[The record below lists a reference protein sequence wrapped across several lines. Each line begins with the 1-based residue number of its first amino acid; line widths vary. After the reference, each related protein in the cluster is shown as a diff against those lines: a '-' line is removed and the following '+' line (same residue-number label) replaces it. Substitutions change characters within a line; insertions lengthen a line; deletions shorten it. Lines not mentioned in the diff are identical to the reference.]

1 VEQMASKMPNG
12 DKWELIDN
20 DSNSQHYG
28 KKFKFDFS
36 YIESDSI
43 KNVVKAY
50 TWRNYKENNVT
61 LNSLYRYINSYST
74 KVIDFLNKQQITTL
88 KELTNNDVDMLVSY
102 LNTLIS
108 PKGKG
113 YSINSKKIVIDS
125 LKNIIRWGQLY
136 MPNEVPKTE
145 IFLGNEY
152 IGVNKKLK
160 IDFIPDEVL
169 EKINKALV
177 NEENPYIKYGIII
190 LQSTGMRIGDML
202 KLTTDSVKPHL
213 ISGHT
218 LTWYDHKNRK
228 ERQPMPIPNE
238 CAIAVEKLIEHTKEL
253 KEVAD
258 DSIKDYL
265 FIHKVTNGSTVGE
278 ISNIVPFRYK
288 VWLNGD
294 GNIVDGKLRGKGFV
308 QKHNIRDTNGEYYN
322 LTAHQFRR
330 TLATDM
336 LSKGTDLKA
345 IQEVL
350 GHSSAMTTKQH
361 YADVKDKERA
371 EVFKNI
377 GIIGNINKVDETV
390 ITDKNDLIWFNEN
403 KDNGARMEDGYCT
416 KPCTDGKICDRLL
429 KRKKCYTCG
438 RYITTPEYLQD
449 HKNHLAELEKQ
460 LEGNIYGDHY
470 AEHFLPTIEIL
481 KEIVK
486 RLEEIQNGNN

>member
-1 VEQMASKMPNG
+1 MASKIPNS
-12 DKWELIDN
+12 DKWELIDY
-20 DSNSQHYG
+20 DSNSQYYG
-28 KKFKFDFS
+28 RKFKFDFS

-43 KNVVKAY
+43 KNVVKNY
-50 TWRNYKENNVT
+50 IWRNYKEGNKTLSWLYLECNSNYKTVNEFFKLNN
-61 LNSLYRYINSYST
+61 INNF
-74 KVIDFLNKQQITTL
+74 KI
-88 KELTNNDVDMLVSY
+88 LTNKEIDLLISY
-102 LNTLIS
+102 LKLLIN
-108 PKGKG
+108 PKKQRN
-113 YSINSKKIVIDS
+113 YSQSKQRQCIIT

-145 IFLGNEY
+145 IFTGNEY
-152 IGVNKKLK
+152 IGVNRKLK

-169 EKINKALV
+169 DQINKALV
-177 NEENPYIKYGIII
+177 NEENPYVKYGIII

-202 KLTTDSVKPHL
+202 KLTIDSVKPHL
-213 ISGHT
+213 IGGYT

-253 KEVAD
+253 REQAD

-265 FIHKVTNGSTVGE
+265 FIHRVSQGKNFGE
-278 ISNIVPFRYK
+278 IML
-288 VWLNGD
+288 LNGYRINKWFND
-294 GNIVDGKLRGKGFV
+294 FTKNND
-308 QKHNIRDTNGEYYN
+308 IRDTNGKHYN
-322 LTAHQFRR
+322 LTSHQFRR

-336 LSKGTDLKA
+336 LSKGIDLKV

-350 GHSSAMTTKQH
+350 GHSSANITKQY
-361 YADVKDKERA
+361 YADIKDKERA

-390 ITDKNDLIWFNEN
+390 ITDKKDLIWFKEN
-403 KDNGARMEDGYCT
+403 KDKGARMEDGYCT
-416 KPCTDGKICDRLL
+416 KPCSDGKICDRLL
-429 KRKKCYTCG
+429 KRQKCYTCS
-438 RYITTPEYLQD
+438 RYITTPEYLQA
-449 HKNHLAELEKQ
+449 HKDHLAELEKQ

-486 RLEEIQNGNN
+486 RLEEIQDGNN

>member
-1 VEQMASKMPNG
+1 MASKMPNG
-12 DKWELIDN
+12 DKWQLIDN

-28 KKFKFDFS
+28 RKFKFDFS

-50 TWRNYKENNVT
+50 VWRNYKEGNKALKTLYDKLKCFNVFWGFVNLYNIKTLGELNN
-61 LNSLYRYINSYST
+61 NYIDNY
-74 KVIDFLNKQQITTL
+74 
-88 KELTNNDVDMLVSY
+88 VSY
-102 LNTLIS
+102 LRTYIT
-108 PKGKG
+108 P
-113 YSINSKKIVIDS
+113 IRKKPLAYQSQKIHLDTV
-125 LKNIIRWGQLY
+125 KNIIRWGQLY
-136 MPNEVPKTE
+136 MPNDVPKTE
-145 IFLGNEY
+145 IFTGNEY
-152 IGVNKKLK
+152 IGINRKLK

-169 EKINKALV
+169 EQINKALV
-177 NEENPYIKYGIII
+177 NEENPYVKYGIII

-213 ISGHT
+213 ISGYT

-238 CAIAVEKLIEHTKEL
+238 CAIAVEKLIEYTKEL
-253 KEVAD
+253 REQAN

-265 FIHKVTNGSTVGE
+265 FIHRVSKGKNIGE
-278 ISNIVPFRYK
+278 IMNISK
-288 VWLNGD
+288 VLI
-294 GNIVDGKLRGKGFV
+294 GNWFNTFTKNND
-308 QKHNIRDTNGEYYN
+308 IRDTNGEYYN
-322 LTAHQFRR
+322 LTSHQFRR

-350 GHSSAMTTKQH
+350 GHSSPMTTKQS

-390 ITDKNDLIWFNEN
+390 ITDKKDLIWFKEN
-403 KDNGARMEDGYCT
+403 KDKGARMEDGYCT
-416 KPCTDGKICDRLL
+416 KPCSDGKICDRLL
-429 KRKKCYTCG
+429 KRQKCYTCS
-438 RYITTPEYLQD
+438 RYITTPEYLQA

-470 AEHFLPTIEIL
+470 SEHFLPTIEIL

-486 RLEEIQNGNN
+486 RLEEIQDGNN

>member
-1 VEQMASKMPNG
+1 MASKMPNG

-28 KKFKFDFS
+28 RKFKFDFS
-36 YIESDSI
+36 YIESDRI
-43 KNVVKAY
+43 KNVVKSY
-50 TWRNYKENNVT
+50 TWRNYKENNIS
-61 LNSLYRYINSYST
+61 LSSLYQYMGSYLKRINGFLNIQKINSL
-74 KVIDFLNKQQITTL
+74 KD
-88 KELTNNDVDMLVSY
+88 LTNNDIDMFISY
-102 LNTLIS
+102 QNTLIS

-113 YSINSKKIVIDS
+113 YSISNKKICLDT
-125 LKNIIRWGQLY
+125 LKNIIHWGQLY
-136 MPNEVPKTE
+136 MPNKVSKTE
-145 IFLGNEY
+145 IFIGNEY
-152 IGVNKKLK
+152 IGINRKLK
-160 IDFIPDEVL
+160 IDFIPDEIL

-177 NEENPYIKYGIII
+177 NEENPYVKYGIII

-213 ISGHT
+213 ISGYT

-253 KEVAD
+253 REQAE
-258 DSIKDYL
+258 DSIKGYL
-265 FIHKVTNGSTVGE
+265 FIHKVSKGKNIGE
-278 ISNIVPFRYK
+278 IMRIKSETGI
-288 VWLNGD
+288 
-294 GNIVDGKLRGKGFV
+294 I
-308 QKHNIRDTNGEYYN
+308 HNWFNAFTKNNDIRDTNGEYYN
-322 LTAHQFRR
+322 LTSHQFRR

-336 LSKGTDLKA
+336 LSKGTNLKA

-390 ITDKNDLIWFNEN
+390 ITDKNDLIWFKEN
-403 KDNGARMEDGYCT
+403 KDKEARMEDGYCT
-416 KPCTDGKICDRLL
+416 KPCSDGKICDRLL
-429 KRKKCYTCG
+429 KRQKCYTCS
-438 RYITTPEYLQD
+438 RYITTPEYLQT
-449 HKNHLAELEKQ
+449 HKNYLTELEKQ
-460 LEGNIYGDHY
+460 LEENIYGDHY

-486 RLEEIQNGNN
+486 RLEEIQDGNN

>member
-1 VEQMASKMPNG
+1 MASKMPNG
-12 DKWELIDN
+12 DKWELIDT

-36 YIESDSI
+36 YIESDNI

-50 TWRNYKENNVT
+50 TWRSYKENNIAV
-61 LNSLYRYINSYST
+61 NSLYVYINAHFT
-74 KVIDFLNKQQITTL
+74 KFVDFLNQQQVTTL
-88 KELTNNDVDMLVSY
+88 KKLTNNDVDMLVSY

-136 MPNEVPKTE
+136 MPDEVPKTE
-145 IFLGNEY
+145 IFTGNEY
-152 IGVNKKLK
+152 IGVNRKLK

-169 EKINKALV
+169 EKINKSLV
-177 NEENPYIKYGIII
+177 NEENPYVKYGMII

-213 ISGHT
+213 ISGYT

-238 CAIAVEKLIEHTKEL
+238 CAIAVEKLIEHTQEL
-253 KEVAD
+253 RQQAD

-265 FIHKVTNGSTVGE
+265 FIHNPTIGQSANILKVVPKNTYQYWLVQFIQNNNIKGTN
-278 ISNIVPFRYK
+278 
-288 VWLNGD
+288 D
-294 GNIVDGKLRGKGFV
+294 
-308 QKHNIRDTNGEYYN
+308 EYYN

-336 LSKGTDLKA
+336 LSKGTDLKV
-345 IQEVL
+345 IQGVL
-350 GHSSAMTTKQH
+350 GHSSPRTTKQS

-390 ITDKNDLIWFNEN
+390 ITDKKDLIWFKKN
-403 KDNGARMEDGYCT
+403 KDKGARMEDGYCT
-416 KPCTDGKICDRLL
+416 KPCSGGKICDRLL
-429 KRKKCYTCG
+429 KRQKCYTCS
-438 RYITTPEYLQD
+438 RYITTPEYLQA

-470 AEHFLPTIEIL
+470 AEHFLPTIKIL

-486 RLEEIQNGNN
+486 RLEEIQVGNN

>member
-1 VEQMASKMPNG
+1 MASKMPNG

-20 DSNSQHYG
+20 DKYSQHYG

-50 TWRNYKENNVT
+50 TWRNYRENNLT
-61 LNSLYRYINSYST
+61 LISLYKYINTHFT

-88 KELTNNDVDMLVSY
+88 KELTNNDVDMLISY

-108 PKGKG
+108 PRGKG
-113 YSINSKKIVIDS
+113 YATKSKKISIDS
-125 LKNIIRWGQLY
+125 LKSIIRWGQLY
-136 MPNEVPKTE
+136 MPNEVPKIE
-145 IFLGNEY
+145 IFTGNEY
-152 IGVNKKLK
+152 LGVNRKLK

-169 EKINKALV
+169 ERINKALK
-177 NEENPYIKYGIII
+177 NEENPYVKYGIII

-202 KLTTDSVKPHL
+202 KLTTDSIKPHL
-213 ISGHT
+213 ISGYT

-253 KEVAD
+253 REQAD
-258 DSIKDYL
+258 NSIKDYL
-265 FIHKVTNGSTVGE
+265 FIHKVSTGKNVGE
-278 ISNIVPFRYK
+278 IMNINKVTIGNWFNAFIKSN
-288 VWLNGD
+288 D
-294 GNIVDGKLRGKGFV
+294 
-308 QKHNIRDTNGEYYN
+308 IRDTNGELYN
-322 LTAHQFRR
+322 LKSHQFRR

-336 LSKGTDLKA
+336 LSKGIDLKT

-350 GHSSAMTTKQH
+350 GHSSPITTKQS

-377 GIIGNINKVDETV
+377 GIIGNINKVDEAI
-390 ITDKNDLIWFNEN
+390 ITDKKDLIWFKEN
-403 KDNGARMEDGYCT
+403 KDKGARMEDGYCT
-416 KPCTDGKICDRLL
+416 KPCSDGKICDRLL
-429 KRKKCYTCG
+429 KRQKCYTCS
-438 RYITTPEYLQD
+438 RYITTPEYLQA
-449 HKNHLAELEKQ
+449 HKSHLAELEKQ

-470 AEHFLPTIEIL
+470 AEHFLPTIKIL

-486 RLEEIQNGNN
+486 RLEEIQDGNS

>member
-1 VEQMASKMPNG
+1 MASKMPNG
-12 DKWELIDN
+12 DKWGLMDT

-28 KKFKFDFS
+28 RKFKFDFS
-36 YIESDSI
+36 HIEGDSI
-43 KNVVKAY
+43 KNMVKAY
-50 TWRNYKENNVT
+50 IWRNYKEGNKSTYKLYEDNNKLKLFNEFLMT
-61 LNSLYRYINSYST
+61 NNITS
-74 KVIDFLNKQQITTL
+74 LNK
-88 KELTNNDVDMLVSY
+88 LTNNDIELFISFLKTYISNRTNKPLSY
-102 LNTLIS
+102 QTQKLHLD
-108 PKGKG
+108 
-113 YSINSKKIVIDS
+113 KI
-125 LKNIIRWGQLY
+125 KAIIRWGQLY

-145 IFLGNEY
+145 IFTGNEY
-152 IGVNKKLK
+152 TGVNRKLK

-169 EKINKALV
+169 EQINKALV
-177 NEENPYIKYGIII
+177 NEENPYLKYGIII

-213 ISGHT
+213 ISGYT
-218 LTWYDHKNRK
+218 LIWYDHKNRK

-238 CAIAVEKLIEHTKEL
+238 CAIAIEKLIEHTKEL
-253 KEVAD
+253 REQAD

-265 FIHKVTNGSTVGE
+265 FIHRVTNGSNVGE
-278 ISNIVPFRYK
+278 ITIINEIRYK

-294 GNIVDGKLRGKGFV
+294 GNIVNGNLRGKGFV
-308 QKHNIRDTNGEYYN
+308 QNHNIRDTNGEYYN
-322 LTAHQFRR
+322 LTSHQFRR

-361 YADVKDKERA
+361 YADVKDKERT
-371 EVFKNI
+371 EIFKNI

-390 ITDKNDLIWFNEN
+390 IADKKDLIWFKEN
-403 KDNGARMEDGYCT
+403 KDKGARMEDGYCT

-429 KRKKCYTCG
+429 KRQKCYTCS
-438 RYITTPEYLQD
+438 RYITTPEYLQS

-470 AEHFLPTIEIL
+470 AEHFLPTIEVL

-486 RLEEIQNGNN
+486 RLEEIQDVNN

>member
-1 VEQMASKMPNG
+1 MASKMPNG

-20 DSNSQHYG
+20 DSNSQNYG
-28 KKFKFDFS
+28 IKFKFDFS

-50 TWRNYKENNVT
+50 TWRNYKEGNNV
-61 LNSLYRYINSYST
+61 LAKLYRDVTRFNLFNNFAISNNITSF
-74 KVIDFLNKQQITTL
+74 KMLKNKDIDIF
-88 KELTNNDVDMLVSY
+88 VSY
-102 LNTLIS
+102 LKTILNT
-108 PKGKG
+108 KTNKG
-113 YSINSKKIVIDS
+113 YSYNYQRMCLET
-125 LKNIIRWGQLY
+125 LKAIIRWGQLY
-136 MPNEVPKTE
+136 MPNEVPKIE
-145 IFLGNEY
+145 IFTGNEY
-152 IGVNKKLK
+152 IGVNRKLK
-160 IDFIPDEVL
+160 IDFIPDEIL
-169 EKINKALV
+169 EQINKALK
-177 NEENPYIKYGIII
+177 NEENPYVRYGIII
-190 LQSTGMRIGDML
+190 LHSTGMRIGDML

-213 ISGHT
+213 ISGYT

-253 KEVAD
+253 REQAD
-258 DSIKDYL
+258 NSIKDYL
-265 FIHKVTNGSTVGE
+265 FIHRVSKGKNVGE
-278 ISNIVPFRYK
+278 IMNI
-288 VWLNGD
+288 
-294 GNIVDGKLRGKGFV
+294 NIQIIKYWFGGFI
-308 QKHNIRDTNGEYYN
+308 KNNDIKDTNGEYYN

-390 ITDKNDLIWFNEN
+390 ITDKNDLIWFKEN
-403 KDNGARMEDGYCT
+403 NDKGARMEDGYCT
-416 KPCTDGKICDRLL
+416 KPCSDGKICDRLL
-429 KRKKCYTCG
+429 KRQKCYTCS
-438 RYITTPEYLQD
+438 RYITTPEYLQA

-486 RLEEIQNGNN
+486 RLEEIQDGNN

>member
-1 VEQMASKMPNG
+1 MASKMPNG
-12 DKWELIDN
+12 DKWEFIDN
-20 DSNSQHYG
+20 DSNSQYYK

-50 TWRNYKENNVT
+50 VWRNYKEGNNVLSKLYTDITRFKLFNGFTVSNNILSLKTLKNKDIDMFISYMKTT
-61 LNSLYRYINSYST
+61 LNTKTNRGYSYNYQRMC
-74 KVIDFLNKQQITTL
+74 LETL
-88 KELTNNDVDMLVSY
+88 KA
-102 LNTLIS
+102 
-108 PKGKG
+108 
-113 YSINSKKIVIDS
+113 
-125 LKNIIRWGQLY
+125 IIRWGQLY

-145 IFLGNEY
+145 IFTGNEY
-152 IGVNKKLK
+152 IGVNRKLK

-169 EKINKALV
+169 EQINKALR

-202 KLTTDSVKPHL
+202 ELTTDSVKPHL
-213 ISGHT
+213 ISGYT

-238 CAIAVEKLIEHTKEL
+238 CAIAVEKLIEHTKKLREQ
-253 KEVAD
+253 AD

-265 FIHKVTNGSTVGE
+265 FIHKPTNGKGA
-278 ISNIVPFRYK
+278 NILK
-288 VWLNGD
+288 VIPKITYQQWLNAFIKNND
-294 GNIVDGKLRGKGFV
+294 IIN
-308 QKHNIRDTNGEYYN
+308 TNGELYN
-322 LTAHQFRR
+322 LKSHQFRR

-350 GHSSAMTTKQH
+350 GHSSANTTKQH
-361 YADVKDKERA
+361 YADIKDKERA

-390 ITDKNDLIWFNEN
+390 IEDKNDLIWFKEN
-403 KDNGARMEDGYCT
+403 KDKGARMEDGYCT
-416 KPCTDGKICDRLL
+416 KPCSDGKICPRLL
-429 KRKKCYTCG
+429 KRQKCYTCS
-438 RYITTPEYLQD
+438 RYITTPEYLQA

-470 AEHFLPTIEIL
+470 AEHFLPTIEVL

-486 RLEEIQNGNN
+486 RLEEIQDGNN

>member
-1 VEQMASKMPNG
+1 MASKIPNG

-20 DSNSQHYG
+20 DSNSQYYG

-50 TWRNYKENNVT
+50 AWRNYKEGNNVLAKLYRDVTKFKLFNNFAISNNITSFKILKNKEIDMFISYLKTT
-61 LNSLYRYINSYST
+61 LND
-74 KVIDFLNKQQITTL
+74 K
-88 KELTNNDVDMLVSY
+88 TN
-102 LNTLIS
+102 
-108 PKGKG
+108 KG
-113 YSINSKKIVIDS
+113 YSYNYQRMCLET
-125 LKNIIRWGQLY
+125 LKAIIRWGQLY

-145 IFLGNEY
+145 IFTGNEY
-152 IGVNKKLK
+152 VGINRKLK

-169 EKINKALV
+169 EQINKALK
-177 NEENPYIKYGIII
+177 NEENPYVKYGIII

-213 ISGHT
+213 ISGYT

-253 KEVAD
+253 REQAD

-265 FIHKVTNGSTVGE
+265 FIRVIKKANAISNRIGE
-278 ISNIVPFRYK
+278 IDIISQRTYK
-288 VWLNGD
+288 GWFNTFIKNND
-294 GNIVDGKLRGKGFV
+294 
-308 QKHNIRDTNGEYYN
+308 IRDTNGELYN
-322 LTAHQFRR
+322 LKSHQFRR

-350 GHSSAMTTKQH
+350 GHSSANTTKQH

-390 ITDKNDLIWFNEN
+390 IADKKDLIWFKEN
-403 KDNGARMEDGYCT
+403 KDKGARMEDGYCT
-416 KPCTDGKICDRLL
+416 KPCSDGKICERLL
-429 KRKKCYTCG
+429 KRQKCYTCS
-438 RYITTPEYLQD
+438 RYITTPEYLQA

-486 RLEEIQNGNN
+486 RLEEIQDGNN

>member
-1 VEQMASKMPNG
+1 MASKMPKG

-20 DSNSQHYG
+20 DSNSQHYE

-36 YIESDSI
+36 YIESDGI

-50 TWRNYKENNVT
+50 TWRNYKENNIT
-61 LNSLYRYINSYST
+61 LNSLYRYINSYFT
-74 KVIDFLNKQQITTL
+74 KVIDFLNQQQIVSL
-88 KELTNNDVDMLVSY
+88 KVLTNNDVDMLISY

-108 PKGKG
+108 PKGKV
-113 YSINSKKIVIDS
+113 YATSSKKKVIDS

-145 IFLGNEY
+145 IFTGNEY
-152 IGVNKKLK
+152 TGINSNLK

-177 NEENPYIKYGIII
+177 NEENSYIKYGVII

-202 KLTTDSVKPHL
+202 KLSTDSVKPHL
-213 ISGHT
+213 ISGYT

-238 CAIAVEKLIEHTKEL
+238 CAIAVEKLIDYTKEL
-253 KEVAD
+253 REQAD
-258 DSIKDYL
+258 NKIKGSL
-265 FIHKVTNGSTVGE
+265 FIHKPINAKGKKPRIITDGSFSNWIDGFIKNNG
-278 ISNIVPFRYK
+278 IK
-288 VWLNGD
+288 
-294 GNIVDGKLRGKGFV
+294 
-308 QKHNIRDTNGEYYN
+308 DTTDEHYN
-322 LTAHQFRR
+322 LTSHQFRR

-336 LSKGTDLKA
+336 LSKGTDLKV

-390 ITDKNDLIWFNEN
+390 ITDKKDLIWFKEN
-403 KDNGARMEDGYCT
+403 KDKGSRMEDGYCT
-416 KPCTDGKICDRLL
+416 KPCSNGKICDRLL
-429 KRKKCYTCG
+429 KRQKCYTCG
-438 RYITTPEYLQD
+438 RYITTPEYLQA

-470 AEHFLPTIEIL
+470 AEHFLSTIEIL
-481 KEIVK
+481 REIVK
-486 RLEEIQNGNN
+486 RLEEIQYDNN

>member
-1 VEQMASKMPNG
+1 MASKMPNG

-28 KKFKFDFS
+28 RKFKFDFS
-36 YIESDSI
+36 YIVSYSI

-50 TWRNYKENNVT
+50 TWRSYRENNVI
-61 LNSLYRYINSYST
+61 LNSLYRYINSHFT
-74 KVIDFLNKQQITTL
+74 KVIDFLNQQQITTL

-102 LNTLIS
+102 LNILIS

-113 YSINSKKIVIDS
+113 YSINSKKLVINS

-136 MPNEVPKTE
+136 MPNEVPKIE
-145 IFLGNEY
+145 IFTGNEY
-152 IGVNKKLK
+152 VGVNSKLK

-169 EKINKALV
+169 EQINKTLV
-177 NEENPYIKYGIII
+177 NEENPYVRYGIVI

-202 KLTTDSVKPHL
+202 KLDTNSVKPHL
-213 ISGHT
+213 ISGYT

-238 CAIAVEKLIEHTKEL
+238 CAIAVEKLIEHTKKLREQ
-253 KEVAD
+253 AD

-265 FIHKVTNGSTVGE
+265 FIHKPTKGKGA
-278 ISNIVPFRYK
+278 NILK
-288 VWLNGD
+288 VIPKITYHQWLNAFIKNND
-294 GNIVDGKLRGKGFV
+294 
-308 QKHNIRDTNGEYYN
+308 IRNTNGELYN
-322 LTAHQFRR
+322 LKSHQFRR

-350 GHSSAMTTKQH
+350 GHSSPMTTKQS

-377 GIIGNINKVDETV
+377 GIIGNINKVDGTV
-390 ITDKNDLIWFNEN
+390 IADKKDLIWFKEN
-403 KDNGARMEDGYCT
+403 KDKGARMEDGYCT
-416 KPCTDGKICDRLL
+416 KPCSDGKICDRLL
-429 KRKKCYTCG
+429 KRQKCYTCS
-438 RYITTPEYLQD
+438 RYITTPEYLQA

-470 AEHFLPTIEIL
+470 AEHFLPTIEVL

-486 RLEEIQNGNN
+486 RLEEIEDGNK

>member
-1 VEQMASKMPNG
+1 MASKIPSG
-12 DKWELIDN
+12 DRWELIDN
-20 DSNSQHYG
+20 DNNSQHYG
-28 KKFKFDFS
+28 RKFKFDFS

-43 KNVVKAY
+43 KKVVKAY
-50 TWRNYKENNVT
+50 VWRNFKEVNKTLYWLYIEVISNFKEVNKFLKLNN
-61 LNSLYRYINSYST
+61 
-74 KVIDFLNKQQITTL
+74 IDNL
-88 KELTNNDVDMLVSY
+88 KSLTNKDIDLLTSY
-102 LNTLIS
+102 LKLLIN
-108 PKGKG
+108 PKKQKN
-113 YSINSKKIVIDS
+113 YSQSKQRQCIIT

-136 MPNEVPKTE
+136 MPNEVPNKE
-145 IFLGNEY
+145 IFTGCEY
-152 IGVNKKLK
+152 VGVNSKLK
-160 IDFIPDEVL
+160 IDFIPGEIL
-169 EKINKALV
+169 EQINKVLV
-177 NEENPYIKYGIII
+177 NEENPYVKYGIII

-213 ISGHT
+213 ISGYT

-238 CAIAVEKLIEHTKEL
+238 CAIAVEKLIEHTEKLREQ
-253 KEVAD
+253 AD
-258 DSIKDYL
+258 DSIKNYL
-265 FIHKVTNGSTVGE
+265 FIHRVSNGKNVGE
-278 ISNIVPFRYK
+278 IMNINKVRIREWFNSFIKSN
-288 VWLNGD
+288 D
-294 GNIVDGKLRGKGFV
+294 
-308 QKHNIRDTNGEYYN
+308 IRDTNGEYYN

-350 GHSSAMTTKQH
+350 GHSSPMTTKQS

-390 ITDKNDLIWFNEN
+390 IEDKNDLIWFKEN
-403 KDNGARMEDGYCT
+403 NDKGARMEDGYCT
-416 KPCTDGKICDRLL
+416 KPCSDGKICDRLL
-429 KRKKCYTCG
+429 KRQKCYTCS
-438 RYITTPEYLQD
+438 RYITTPEYLQA

-486 RLEEIQNGNN
+486 RLEEIQDGIN

>member
-1 VEQMASKMPNG
+1 MASKIPNG

-20 DSNSQHYG
+20 DSNSQNYG

-50 TWRNYKENNVT
+50 IWRNYKEGNKVLAKLYYDITRFRAFSDFAVT
-61 LNSLYRYINSYST
+61 YKISSFKT
-74 KVIDFLNKQQITTL
+74 
-88 KELTNNDVDMLVSY
+88 LTNNCIEMFISY
-102 LNTLIS
+102 LKTSIS
-108 PKGKG
+108 DKT
-113 YSINSKKIVIDS
+113 KKQLSYQYQKTCLDS
-125 LKNIIRWGQLY
+125 LKTVIRWGQLY
-136 MPNEVPKTE
+136 MPNEVSKTE
-145 IFLGNEY
+145 IFTGNEY
-152 IGVNKKLK
+152 TGVNRKLK

-169 EKINKALV
+169 EQINKALV
-177 NEENPYIKYGIII
+177 NEENPYLKYGIII

-202 KLTTDSVKPHL
+202 KLTTDSIKPHL
-213 ISGHT
+213 ISGYT

-228 ERQPMPIPNE
+228 ERQPMPVHNE
-238 CAIAVEKLIEHTKEL
+238 CAIAVEKLIEHTKDLREQAYNS
-253 KEVAD
+253 VNN
-258 DSIKDYL
+258 YL
-265 FIHKVTNGSTVGE
+265 FIYRS
-278 ISNIVPFRYK
+278 SNIIKPILQGTYQN
-288 VWLNGD
+288 WLGHFIRDNE
-294 GNIVDGKLRGKGFV
+294 
-308 QKHNIRDTNGEYYN
+308 IRDTNGKLYN

-350 GHSSAMTTKQH
+350 GHSSPMTTKQS

-371 EVFKNI
+371 KVFKNI

-390 ITDKNDLIWFNEN
+390 ITDKKNLIWFKEN
-403 KDNGARMEDGYCT
+403 KDKGARMEDGYCT
-416 KPCTDGKICDRLL
+416 KPCSDGKICDRLL
-429 KRKKCYTCG
+429 KRQKCYTCS
-438 RYITTPEYLQD
+438 RYITTPEYLQA
-449 HKNHLAELEKQ
+449 HKNHLSELEKQ

-486 RLEEIQNGNN
+486 RLEEIQDGNN

>member
-1 VEQMASKMPNG
+1 MASKMPNG

-50 TWRNYKENNVT
+50 IWRNYKEGNKALKRLYDELKYFNVFWGFINLNNIKT
-61 LNSLYRYINSYST
+61 LGELNNNYIDNY
-74 KVIDFLNKQQITTL
+74 
-88 KELTNNDVDMLVSY
+88 VSY
-102 LNTLIS
+102 LKTYITPIRKKPLSYQSQKIHLDTV
-108 PKGKG
+108 K
-113 YSINSKKIVIDS
+113 SIV
-125 LKNIIRWGQLY
+125 RWGQLY
-136 MPNEVPKTE
+136 MSNEVPKVE
-145 IFLGNEY
+145 IFTGNEY
-152 IGVNKKLK
+152 VGVNRKLK

-169 EKINKALV
+169 EQINKSLK
-177 NEENPYIKYGIII
+177 NEENPYVKYGIII

-213 ISGHT
+213 ISGYT

-238 CAIAVEKLIEHTKEL
+238 CAIAIEKLIEHTKEL
-253 KEVAD
+253 REQTD
-258 DSIKDYL
+258 DSIEDYL
-265 FIHKVTNGSTVGE
+265 FIHRVSNGKNVGE
-278 ISNIVPFRYK
+278 IMNINRVTI
-288 VWLNGD
+288 
-294 GNIVDGKLRGKGFV
+294 GNWFNAFIKNND
-308 QKHNIRDTNGEYYN
+308 IRDANGELYN
-322 LTAHQFRR
+322 LKSHQFRR

-350 GHSSAMTTKQH
+350 GHSSPMTTKQS
-361 YADVKDKERA
+361 YADIKDKERA

-390 ITDKNDLIWFNEN
+390 IENKNDLIWFKEN
-403 KDNGARMEDGYCT
+403 KDKGARMEDGYCT
-416 KPCTDGKICDRLL
+416 KPCSDGKICDRLL
-429 KRKKCYTCG
+429 KRQKCYTCS
-438 RYITTPEYLQD
+438 RYITTLEYLQA
-449 HKNHLAELEKQ
+449 HKNHLGELEKQ

-486 RLEEIQNGNN
+486 KLEEIQDGNN

>member
-1 VEQMASKMPNG
+1 MASKIPNG

-20 DSNSQHYG
+20 DNNSQHYG

-43 KNVVKAY
+43 KNLVKAY
-50 TWRNYKENNVT
+50 IWRNYKENNVT
-61 LNSLYRYINSYST
+61 LNSLYNYSNSYFT
-74 KVIDFLNKQQITTL
+74 KVIDFLNQQQITTL
-88 KELTNNDVDMLVSY
+88 KELTNNDVEMLVSY

-113 YSINSKKIVIDS
+113 YATKSKKIVIDV
-125 LKNIIRWGQLY
+125 LKNIVRWGQLF

-145 IFLGNEY
+145 IFVGNEY

-160 IDFIPDEVL
+160 IDFIPDKVL

-177 NEENPYIKYGIII
+177 NEENPYVKYGIII

-213 ISGHT
+213 ISGYT

-228 ERQPMPIPNE
+228 ERQPMPISNE
-238 CAIAVEKLIEHTKEL
+238 CAIAVQKLIEHTKEL
-253 KEVAD
+253 RGQAN

-265 FIHKVTNGSTVGE
+265 FIYKLQKGKNKGE
-278 ISNIVPFRYK
+278 IQNIYVQQIRPWF
-288 VWLNGD
+288 ND
-294 GNIVDGKLRGKGFV
+294 FV
-308 QKHNIRDTNGEYYN
+308 QNNDIKDTNGEYYN

-345 IQEVL
+345 IQKVL

-371 EVFKNI
+371 EIFKNV
-377 GIIGNINKVDETV
+377 GIIGNINKVDETI
-390 ITDKNDLIWFNEN
+390 ITDKKDLIWFKEN
-403 KDNGARMEDGYCT
+403 KDKGARMEDGYCT

-429 KRKKCYTCG
+429 KRQKCYTCS
-438 RYITTPEYLQD
+438 RYITTPEYLQA
-449 HKNHLAELEKQ
+449 HKSHLAELENQ

-470 AEHFLPTIEIL
+470 VEHFLPTIEIL

-486 RLEEIQNGNN
+486 RLEEIQDGNN

>member
-1 VEQMASKMPNG
+1 MASKMPNG

-20 DSNSQHYG
+20 DSNSQYYG

-43 KNVVKAY
+43 KNMVKAY
-50 TWRNYKENNVT
+50 VWRNYKEGNTVVNK
-61 LNSLYRYINSYST
+61 LYRDVCKFKTFNKFTTTNGINS
-74 KVIDFLNKQQITTL
+74 F
-88 KELTNNDVDMLVSY
+88 KEITNNDINLFVSHLKTTISETTKKPLSYQSQKVY
-102 LNTLIS
+102 LDT
-108 PKGKG
+108 
-113 YSINSKKIVIDS
+113 

-136 MPNEVPKTE
+136 MSNEVPKTE
-145 IFLGNEY
+145 IFTGNEY
-152 IGVNKKLK
+152 IGVNRKLK

-169 EKINKALV
+169 VKINKALV
-177 NEENPYIKYGIII
+177 NEENPYVKYGIII

-213 ISGHT
+213 ISGYT

-238 CAIAVEKLIEHTKEL
+238 CAIAVEKLIEHTKEIR
-253 KEVAD
+253 EQAD
-258 DSIKDYL
+258 DNIKDYL
-265 FIHKVTNGSTVGE
+265 FIHRVSKGNSKVKKDE
-278 ISNIVPFRYK
+278 IINTTKPSIFNWFTAFIK
-288 VWLNGD
+288 NND
-294 GNIVDGKLRGKGFV
+294 
-308 QKHNIRDTNGEYYN
+308 IRDTNGEYYT
-322 LTAHQFRR
+322 LTTHQFRR

-350 GHSSAMTTKQH
+350 GHSSASTTKQS
-361 YADVKDKERA
+361 YADIKDKERA

-390 ITDKNDLIWFNEN
+390 IENKKDLIWFKEN
-403 KDNGARMEDGYCT
+403 KDKGARMEDGYCT
-416 KPCTDGKICDRLL
+416 KPCSDGKICDRLL
-429 KRKKCYTCG
+429 KRQKCYTCS
-438 RYITTPEYLQD
+438 RYITTPEYLQA

-470 AEHFLPTIEIL
+470 AEHFIPTIEIL

-486 RLEEIQNGNN
+486 RLEEIEDGNN

>member
-1 VEQMASKMPNG
+1 MASKMPNG

-36 YIESDSI
+36 YIESNSI

-50 TWRNYKENNVT
+50 AWRNYRENNLS
-61 LNSLYRYINSYST
+61 LNSLYSYINAHFT
-74 KVIDFLNKQQITTL
+74 KVIDFVNQQQITTL

-113 YSINSKKIVIDS
+113 YATKSKKIVIDS

-136 MPNEVPKTE
+136 MPNEVPKVE
-145 IFLGNEY
+145 IFTGNEY
-152 IGVNKKLK
+152 VGVNSKLK

-169 EKINKALV
+169 EQINRALK
-177 NEENPYIKYGIII
+177 NEENPYVRYGIII

-202 KLTTDSVKPHL
+202 KLTIDSVKPHL
-213 ISGHT
+213 ISGYT

-253 KEVAD
+253 REQAN

-265 FIHKVTNGSTVGE
+265 FIYELQKGKNKGE
-278 ISNIVPFRYK
+278 IQNIYTQQIK
-288 VWLNGD
+288 HWLDSFIKN
-294 GNIVDGKLRGKGFV
+294 N
-308 QKHNIRDTNGEYYN
+308 NIRDTNGEYYN

-350 GHSSAMTTKQH
+350 GHSSPLTTKQS
-361 YADVKDKERA
+361 YADIKDKERA

-377 GIIGNINKVDETV
+377 GVIGNINKVDETV
-390 ITDKNDLIWFNEN
+390 ITDKKDLIWFKEN
-403 KDNGARMEDGYCT
+403 KDKGARMEDGYCT
-416 KPCTDGKICDRLL
+416 KPCSDGKICDRLL
-429 KRKKCYTCG
+429 KRQKCYTCG
-438 RYITTPEYLQD
+438 RYITTPEYLQA

-470 AEHFLPTIEIL
+470 AEHFLSTIEIL

-486 RLEEIQNGNN
+486 RLEEIKDGNN